1 MCRSLLC
8 VPLTCYRSR
17 PPCLH
22 SSIAESRITLKTSR
36 LCCPVCGELLRNP
49 ATISC
54 GHSFC
59 TRCIH
64 HRLDCDERNHR
75 ACSCPECGHKFP
87 SRPEPIKNTTLAD
100 LVRDMERRGAKRKD
114 SGPSVQT
121 PKRAPWSCVET
132 RRASP
137 GSDVCATHSR
147 PLDSYCCTDEQIICA
162 LCASAD
168 HTGHTFGSV
177 REERRRKQTE
187 LRDIQTKSKQILQ
200 EQEKKCMNMVKTLKQ
215 IQEEKG
221 RETQD
226 YCESVLAGIIDSLQ
240 RHYMSVKELIRGHE
254 KEAAAQ
260 VQSSLQT
267 LQVKMEEMKKRD
279 AELDRLAQTDSDVH
293 FLQDWPSMQRLCK
306 KDHLHE
312 DSEDPLLPFEITKT
326 AIDQLGEQLE
336 EFCDRKFASLSQTAD
351 GGVQQE
357 SEEESE
363 EDDMQQRCEASNTQS
378 HGLSG
383 VNNMTEHNVEP
394 KTRAEFLQYACCLSL
409 DPTTAHEDL
418 VISAGDKEVRLS
430 PSEFKSQAVRNP
442 KRFTW
447 RRQVLCREGLQAE
460 RCYYEIEVEGDKAEI
475 ALAYEGI
482 DRKSST
488 PRSAFGANANS
499 WSLDRAAHYSVS
511 HRANSIQLKTCPSKH
526 RLGVYLNFREGAL
539 SFYEVSDT
547 MMFLY
552 KVESEFTE
560 PLYPGFWLGEKCCI
574 RICDLTRD
582 GL

>member
-1 MCRSLLC
+1 M
-8 VPLTCYRSR
+8 
-17 PPCLH
+17 
-22 SSIAESRITLKTSR
+22 AEPRITLKTSR

-64 HRLDCDERNHR
+64 NRLDRDERKYR

-87 SRPEPIKNTTLAD
+87 SRPEPIKNTALAD

-114 SGPSVQT
+114 SGPSMQT
-121 PKRAPWSCVET
+121 PKRAGLRCMETGTSSGSNLCV
-132 RRASP
+132 S
-137 GSDVCATHSR
+137 HSR
-147 PLDSYCCTDEQIICA
+147 PLDIYCCTDEQIICA
-162 LCASAD
+162 LCASAE
-168 HTGHTFGSV
+168 HTGHTIGSV
-177 REERRRKQTE
+177 GEERRRKQTE
-187 LRDIQTKSKQILQ
+187 LRDIQTKSKRILQ
-200 EQEKKCMNMVKTLKQ
+200 EQEKKCKNMVKNLKL
-215 IQEEKG
+215 IQEEEG

-226 YCESVLAGIIDSLQ
+226 YCETVLAGIIDSLQ
-240 RHYMSVKELIRGHE
+240 RHYMSVRELIRGHE

-293 FLQDWPSMQRLCK
+293 FLQGWSSMQRLCK
-306 KDHLHE
+306 KDHLHHLHE
-312 DSEDPLLPFEITKT
+312 DSEDPLLPFEFTKR
-326 AIDQLGEQLE
+326 AVNQLGKQLE

-351 GGVQQE
+351 GGEQQE

-383 VNNMTEHNVEP
+383 VNMTEHNVEP

-418 VISAGDKEVRLS
+418 VISAGDKEVRLN
-430 PSEFKSQAVRNP
+430 PSEFKSQAVRYP
-442 KRFTW
+442 QRFIH

-475 ALAYEGI
+475 ALAYKGI
-482 DRKSST
+482 DRKSFT
-488 PRSAFGANANS
+488 QRSAFGANANS
-499 WSLDRAAHYSVS
+499 WSLDRAANYSVS
-511 HRANSIQLKTCPSKH
+511 HRADSIQLKTCPSQR
-526 RLGVYLNFREGAL
+526 RLGVYLNFKEGAL
-539 SFYEVSDT
+539 SFYEVSDR

-552 KVESEFTE
+552 KVDAEFTE
-560 PLYPGFWLGEKCCI
+560 PLYPGFWLGQKCCI
-574 RICDLTRD
+574 SICDLTPD